1 MLKVD
6 AEKKTNIINSEVN
19 YYIFMRML
27 ILNKGLINFW
37 SFVFLLFV
45 FIYFKHTQLTKA
57 VPLRGMDVNVL

>member
-45 FIYFKHTQLTKA
+45 FVFFKLS
-57 VPLRGMDVNVL
+57 